1 MVTHNESIKYIANH
15 IFVLHDGRIKEDYI
29 NTDRKRV
36 NEVDW

>member
-15 IFVLHDGRIKEDYI
+15 ICVLHDGIIKEDYM

>member
-1 MVTHNESIKYIANH
+1 MVTHNESIKYIAHH

-29 NTDRKRV
+29 NTERKRV